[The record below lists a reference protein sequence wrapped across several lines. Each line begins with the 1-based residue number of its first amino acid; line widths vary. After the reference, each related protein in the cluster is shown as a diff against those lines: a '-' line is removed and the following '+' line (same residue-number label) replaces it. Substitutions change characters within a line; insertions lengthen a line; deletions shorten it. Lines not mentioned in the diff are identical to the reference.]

1 MSDLYGEW
9 GVRWIGWTIQK
20 KRPALVLL
28 STSKT
33 VLAALAY
40 SEKHSPLH
48 LTLLYPLANNVV
60 IPG

>member
-1 MSDLYGEW
+1 
-9 GVRWIGWTIQK
+9 
-20 KRPALVLL
+20 LL